1 MADMFTKQKRSEIM
15 SRIRA
20 SNTGIEK
27 CVFSCLRKHRIH
39 FQPHYSRAPGSP
51 DIAVPS
57 KKLAVFVNGDFW
69 HGYRFSSWS
78 HRIPR
83 EYWRDKIAL
92 NIKRDRKYLRALK
105 KEGWRV
111 LKVWGHELLDDP
123 DLACRKI
130 VAFIRS
136 S

>member
-20 SNTGIEK
+20 RNTGIEK
-27 CVFSCLRKHRIH
+27 RVFSYLRKHRIH
-39 FQPHYSRAPGSP
+39 FQPHYGRVPGKP
-51 DIAVPS
+51 DIALPS

-69 HGYRFSSWS
+69 HGYRFSAWRR
-78 HRIPR
+78 RIPG
-83 EYWRDKIAL
+83 EYWRDKIAS
-92 NIKRDRKYLRALK
+92 NIKRDRTHLRALK
-105 KEGWRV
+105 KQGWRV

-123 DLACRKI
+123 ELACSKI
-130 VAFIRS
+130 ADFLRS